1 MKELTCHNKYLSY
14 IITINMYANR
24 DYKRRVNRTRNNS
37 TQGTSQFKIR
47 DNRTN
52 TACLSLKSLQSN
64 DTGGFSGNTIQRLRT
79 IAIETEFDPNNQ
91 HVVDYANRINV
102 HKYLKKDEHSSLRG
116 DVAASDMALNPIEIE
131 NNSHDH
137 APIAVNETVVI
148 VSHGELPNI
157 DENQQF
163 FASMNAT
170 AMALYLRNILP
181 PGYTGQIYLDG
192 CYTGQPVAALNDGT
206 SYAERVKRY
215 LIGMGFTGFTIK
227 GNLGEI
233 RIDGIGK
240 GHVKV
245 DNSNIGFLNQRILE
259 TYGPTLALHPGNIG
273 WNLAGKCGRITY

>member
-1 MKELTCHNKYLSY
+1 
-14 IITINMYANR
+14 MYANR
-24 DYKRRVNRTRNNS
+24 DYKRNVSRIQDNS
-37 TQGTSQFKIR
+37 TEGTGQFKIR

-52 TACLSLKSLQSN
+52 TLCLSLKSLQSN
-64 DTGGFSGNTIQRLRT
+64 DTGRFSGNTIQRLRT
-79 IAIETEFDPNNQ
+79 IAIETEFAPENQ
-91 HVVDYANRINV
+91 HVVELADRINT
-102 HKYLKKDEHSSLRG
+102 HKHLKKDEHSSLRG
-116 DVAASDMALNPIEIE
+116 DVAPSDMALNPIEIE
-131 NNSHDH
+131 NNSPNH

-215 LIGMGFTGFTIK
+215 LTGLGFTGFTIK

>member
-1 MKELTCHNKYLSY
+1 
-14 IITINMYANR
+14 MYANR
-24 DYKRRVNRTRNNS
+24 DYKRNVSRIQDNS
-37 TQGTSQFKIR
+37 TEGTGQFKIR

-52 TACLSLKSLQSN
+52 TLCLSLKSLQSN
-64 DTGGFSGNTIQRLRT
+64 DTGRFSGNTIQRLRT
-79 IAIETEFDPNNQ
+79 IAIETEFAPENQ
-91 HVVDYANRINV
+91 HVVELADRINT
-102 HKYLKKDEHSSLRG
+102 HKHLKKDEHSSLRG
-116 DVAASDMALNPIEIE
+116 DVAPSDMALNPIEIE
-131 NNSHDH
+131 NNSPNH